1 MDYWSNLVV
10 KKEITT
16 MSQDQPVEYG
26 RQNLPAAIAAFAAL
40 GYLVLFL
47 VITVAASYLAPYEAV
62 PPHLRPLEGTWLRSI
77 SDFFSGTPGVLIPAL
92 MVVGTSLVLLVRS
105 IKRSGGGPQTRN
117 SLLTR
122 FGVLNLIISISMV
135 LGFQALSLLP
145 IQLAPPPGYGY
156 TLKFIVWSALTI
168 AALLL
173 QQAHSRP
180 CYPAEERT

>member
-16 MSQDQPVEYG
+16 MSQDQPVESG